1 MGIERNL
8 KDFIEMAFIW
18 HLFDLQTEVEA
29 EVKNLPPR
37 LQFLSLHR
45 NSPLRFH
52 ARETYFPPDAAA
64 RNSQAPFLFKCCR
77 VDYNKETN
85 RLEISKGEYV
95 GKVVKR
101 DIEATYSEEE
111 EEDAEDYDDTMV
123 ETTDQ
128 TDSPGKCN
136 RYVIIEY

>member
-1 MGIERNL
+1 M
-8 KDFIEMAFIW
+8 
-18 HLFDLQTEVEA
+18 
-29 EVKNLPPR
+29 KNLPPH

-52 ARETYFPPDAAA
+52 ARETYFPPDASA
-64 RNSQAPFLFKCCR
+64 RNSQAPFLFKCCH
-77 VDYNKETN
+77 VDYHKGTN

-111 EEDAEDYDDTMV
+111 TDAEDYDDTMV

>member
-1 MGIERNL
+1 MT
-8 KDFIEMAFIW
+8 FIW
-18 HLFDLQTEVEA
+18 HLFDSQTEIAA
-29 EVKNLPPR
+29 EVKNLPPQ

-45 NSPLRFH
+45 NSPLRIH

-95 GKVVKR
+95 GKVVTKR
-101 DIEATYSEEE
+101 HRNIASEATCSDEDEEA
-111 EEDAEDYDDTMV
+111 DVEDYNNTMV